1 MDEVDSQHSLSCENL
16 LSICSVPVGF
26 ILVPGFSGHNVCSPL
41 QKGGLTIRRLT
52 DLGILL

>member
-26 ILVPGFSGHNVCSPL
+26 FLVPGFSGYNVCSPL